1 MKSLQKFLAL
11 FFLLFVFSCN
21 KSDDIKEFI
30 SPLHLFEDY
39 IASYTSGII
48 SSSSEIKMR
57 LTRKVADAK
66 PGEIIEKEVLNFEPS
81 LDGYAYWEDNYT
93 VSFVPEEKLKGG
105 EIYKAKFYLKNLVE
119 TSKDKEEFKF
129 AFHVMPQNFEV
140 KMGDIGFYDA
150 QTLNKVKLN
159 GIIQTADKAEDAA
172 IEKLLKASQNSND
185 LKITWDHSL
194 GMNTHRFIIEN
205 IERDDNVGKVE
216 VSWNGAPLEVE
227 KKKNITFEIPS
238 LSDYR
243 VLSANLVRG
252 EESYLSVHFSDP
264 LMADQNLMGLVQIHQ
279 GGSAPRTVINLNE
292 LKIYPGSISGDE
304 LKLTVYQELKNFEG
318 KKLSGDFSKTIPFSQ
333 QNPEL
338 KLTLKQNAVI
348 LPGSEGLI
356 LPFEAVGL
364 KAVDVTVVKI
374 FEENVLQY
382 LQVNNMGGSSEIK
395 RVGRPVVQKVVPLNG
410 SGVVDLQDWNRFT
423 LDLSEIME
431 TEPGAVYQI
440 SINFRK
446 SQALNFCAEEGQAAS
461 DEPVGLGNWD
471 DPDSPSYWDYYEN
484 NYDSYNWQQRNNP
497 CSSSY
502 YRNRSISKIL
512 FASDLGIIAKK
523 SEVGILKVI
532 VSNLLTTEPEVADI
546 EVYNF
551 QQQIIGQGKTSSQGI
566 ADIDVSSKPFA
577 IVVKNGDKRG
587 YLKVTDGTSLS
598 LSNFDVSGQTIQ
610 KGIKGFIYG
619 ERGVWRPGDTLHL
632 SFILEDKQQTLP
644 ETHPVIMELYNPKGQ
659 LTARKVNTQ
668 GKAGMYSFNLS
679 TDEDAPTGN
688 WQAIVKVGGTEFSER
703 LKIETVK
710 PNRLKTDLKFAK
722 EKITALDEQIK
733 ADLNVRWLHGAKGK
747 NLRTQIEVLLIPTP
761 TTFKGYPGFN
771 FDDAS
776 KEFYTESMVVFDGR
790 VDGEGHASVNIPL
803 NKTTQAP
810 GALKAI
816 FKTKAFEE
824 GGDFSIGQFNMPYYP
839 YTSFVGL
846 KAPEGDKRGLL
857 LTDENHTIKI
867 ATVDA
872 QGNPVS
878 RNNLKVELYKLEWRW
893 WWDNG
898 YESISNYVGRSYA
911 TPVQE
916 AFVNS
921 RNGSAD
927 WKLRINHPE
936 WGRYFIKVTDPES
949 GHSAGKIVAVDWPG
963 WASGSKDGLDG
974 VTMLTFDTDKEA
986 YKVGETVKLN
996 IPSGEGGRALI
1007 SLETG
1012 SKIVETFWA
1021 ETQAGATTV
1030 EFKASEQMAP
1040 NIYAHI
1046 TVIQPHAQTANDLPI
1061 RLYGV
1066 QSISVVDPNTQL
1078 QPVITM
1084 DEELRPEAPFKVS
1097 IKEKTG
1103 KAMAYTL
1110 AVVEDGLLDL
1120 TQFKTPAPW
1129 NHFYAREA
1137 LGIKTWD
1144 MYNDVIG
1151 AFGGNIEKLLAVGGD
1166 GEIKIQEDKE
1176 TNRFKPVVKYLGP
1189 FYLEAGK
1196 TANHTLEMPQYIGS
1210 VRTMVIAANNGAYGA
1225 ADVTTPVKQPL
1236 MVLATLPRVAGPGE
1250 DIVLPVNVFTTSNS
1264 LKQVKLDIKTSGL
1277 LKMQGSSQKTISF
1290 KQPGDQVTYF
1300 SLKSA
1305 EGLGAGKVVVTATS
1319 GNLKATYDVDLTI
1332 RASNPQLMAVEDKL
1346 IGAKGKWQAAYE
1358 PLGITGTNE
1367 GVIEI
1372 STLPPL
1378 NLEQRLQFLIQYPHG
1393 CIEQTTSAVFAQ
1405 LYLEKL
1411 TTVSN
1416 ERKQQIEQNIKQA
1429 IAALKSFQ
1437 LSSGGLSYW
1446 PGNTSPDAWGT
1457 NYAGHFLLEA
1467 KNKGYNIPE
1476 ALLSGWIKFQE
1487 LQATQWTPGYTTG
1500 QDDLIQAYRLYT
1512 LALAGKPALG
1522 AMNRMKER
1530 EYSTSTQWRLALAYA
1545 VAGYADEA
1553 KKLVEAI
1560 TTEVVEYKELSGTY
1574 GSRER
1579 DQAMIL
1585 ETLVK
1590 LGNDEKAFEM
1600 LKLIAEKMGSADRWM
1615 STQTTAYCLIAIS
1628 QYAEKHAI
1636 DKNMNVKVV
1645 VNNRT
1650 ETLNQKQFVSQVFL
1664 MEPHQ
1669 NQNIVI
1675 ENAGESPVYARL
1687 IKRGVPV
1694 TGNEEEKASNI
1705 NLMVRYTTMEG
1716 ADLSVSDIKQGTD
1729 FKALVTVHNTGTGR
1743 NYEELALSQIFP
1755 SGWEI
1760 INTRLDDTQQYYNQG
1775 KADYQDIRDD
1785 RVYTYFDL
1793 KANER
1798 KAFTIL
1804 LNASYQGKY
1813 YLPAVAVEAM
1823 YDNSIYANKKGQ
1835 WIEVV
1840 KP

>member
-1 MKSLQKFLAL
+1 MKLLRIFLPAL
-11 FFLLFVFSCN
+11 LLIAFSCN
-21 KSDDIKEFI
+21 KTADIKEFS
-30 SPLHLFEDY
+30 SPHHLFADY

-48 SSSSEIKMR
+48 SSSSEIKIR
-57 LTRKVADAK
+57 LTNKIAEAK
-66 PGEIIEKEVLNFEPS
+66 PGEVVEKEILEFEPS
-81 LDGYAYWEDNYT
+81 LKGYAYWEDAYT

-105 EIYKAKFYLKNLVE
+105 EIYKARFYLKNLVE

-140 KMGDIGFYDA
+140 TVGDIAFYDMH
-150 QTLNKVKLN
+150 TLNKVKLN
-159 GIIQTADKAEDAA
+159 GRVQTADKAEDAA
-172 IEKLLKASQNSND
+172 IEKLLKASQNNQD
-185 LKITWDHSL
+185 LKITWDHSQ
-194 GMNTHRFIIEN
+194 GMNTHRFTIEN
-205 IERDDNVGKVE
+205 IDRKGKADKVE
-216 VSWNGAPLEVE
+216 ISWNGSPLEVE
-227 KKKNITFEIPS
+227 KNETVSYEVPA

-243 VLSANLVRG
+243 VLSAKLVGG

-264 LMADQNLMGLVQIHQ
+264 LAADQNHYGLVQIHQ
-279 GGSAPRTVINLNE
+279 QGDAPRTVVNLNE
-292 LKIYPGSISGDE
+292 LKIYPGRISGDN
-304 LKLTVYQELKNFEG
+304 LKLTIYQEVESIEG
-318 KKLSGDFSKTIPFSQ
+318 KKLASDYTETLAFIQ

-356 LPFEAVGL
+356 LPFEAAGL
-364 KAVDVTVVKI
+364 KAVDVSVIKI
-374 FEENVLQY
+374 YEENVLQY

-395 RVGRPVVQKVVPLNG
+395 RVGRPVVQKVIPLNG
-410 SGVVDLQDWNRFT
+410 SGIVDLQDWNRFT

-431 TEPGAVYQI
+431 TEPGAVYQV

-446 SQALNFCAEEGQAAS
+446 SQALNFCADEGQQS
-461 DEPVGLGNWD
+461 SEEPLGLGNWD
-471 DPDSPSYWDYYEN
+471 DPDSPSYWDYYEY
-484 NYDSYNWQQRNNP
+484 NYDDYDWQQRDNP

-502 YRNRSISKIL
+502 YTNRSISKIL

-523 SEVGILKVI
+523 SDVGNLKVI
-532 VSNLLTTEPEVADI
+532 VSNLLSTEPEVADV

-551 QQQIIGQGKTSSQGI
+551 QQQLIGQGKASPEGI
-566 ADIDVSSKPFA
+566 ADIELSSKPFA

-598 LSNFDVSGQTIQ
+598 LSNFDVSGQAIE

-659 LTARKVNTQ
+659 LSTRKVNTQ
-668 GKAGMYSFNLS
+668 GKAGMYAFSLG
-679 TDEDAPTGN
+679 TTEDAPTGN
-688 WQAIVKVGGTEFSER
+688 WQAKVKVGGTEFSKR

-710 PNRLKTDLKFAK
+710 PNRLKTDLKFSK
-722 EKITALDEQIK
+722 ETITALDEQIK
-733 ADLNVRWLHGAKGK
+733 AALNVRWLHGAKGK
-747 NLRTQIEVLLIPTP
+747 NLRSQIEVLLVPTE
-761 TTFKGYPGFN
+761 TSFKGYPGYN

-776 KEFYTESMVVFDGR
+776 KEFYTESEIVFDGR
-790 VDGEGHASVNIPL
+790 VDSEGNATVNIPL
-803 NKTTQAP
+803 SKNSQAP

-824 GGDFSIGQFNMPYYP
+824 GGDFSIGQFTIPYYP
-839 YTSFVGL
+839 YTSFVGI

-857 LTDENHTIKI
+857 LTDEDHTINI

-872 QGNPVS
+872 NGKPVN
-878 RNNLKVELYKLEWRW
+878 RDDLKVELYKLQWRW

-911 TPVQE
+911 SPIQE
-916 AFVNS
+916 AYVDS
-921 RNGSAD
+921 RNGLAT

-936 WGRYFIKVTDPES
+936 WGRYYIKVTDTQS

-974 VTMLTFDTDKEA
+974 VTMLNFDTDKEE

-996 IPSGEGGRALI
+996 IPGGEGGRALI

-1012 SKIVETFWA
+1012 SKIIRTFWA
-1021 ETQAGATTV
+1021 ETKAGSTTV
-1030 EFKASEQMAP
+1030 AFETDAQMAP

-1046 TVIQPHAQTANDLPI
+1046 TLIQPHAQTSNDLPI

-1078 QPVITM
+1078 QPVIKM
-1084 DEELRPEAPFKVS
+1084 EEELRPESPFKITVN
-1097 IKEKTG
+1097 EKTG

-1110 AVVEDGLLDL
+1110 AVVEEGLLDL
-1120 TQFKTPAPW
+1120 TQYKTPAPW
-1129 NHFYAREA
+1129 SHFYAREA

-1166 GEIKIQEDKE
+1166 GDIKLQEDKE

-1196 TANHTLEMPQYIGS
+1196 TASHTLEMPQYIGS
-1210 VRTMVIAANNGAYGA
+1210 VRTMVVAANEGAYGA
-1225 ADVTTPVKQPL
+1225 AEVTTPVKQPL

-1250 DIVLPVNVFTTSNS
+1250 KIVLPVNIFTTSPTM
-1264 LKQVKLDIKTSGL
+1264 KQVKLEVKATGL
-1277 LKMQGSSQKTISF
+1277 LNVDGASQKTINF
-1290 KQPGDQVTYF
+1290 KQPGDQVAYF

-1305 EGLGAGKVVVTATS
+1305 EALGDGKVVVTATS
-1319 GNLKATYDVDLTI
+1319 GSFKATYDVNLNI
-1332 RASNPQLMAVEDKL
+1332 RASNPQMIAVDDNL
-1346 IGAKGKWQAAYE
+1346 VSSKGKWQVAYE

-1378 NLEQRLQFLIQYPHG
+1378 NLEQRMQFLVQYPHG
-1393 CIEQTTSAVFAQ
+1393 CVEQVTSAVFAQ
-1405 LYLEKL
+1405 LYLDKL
-1411 TTVSN
+1411 TTVSA
-1416 ERKQQIEQNIKQA
+1416 ERKQQIEQNVKQA
-1429 IAALKSFQ
+1429 IAAMNTYQ
-1437 LSSGGLSYW
+1437 LPSGGLAYW
-1446 PGNTSPDAWGT
+1446 PGNSTPNAWGT

-1467 KNKGYNIPE
+1467 RKKGYSVPE
-1476 ALLSGWIKFQE
+1476 NLLTKWLSFQE
-1487 LQATQWTPGYTTG
+1487 SQANQWTPGYTAD
-1500 QDDLIQAYRLYT
+1500 QSDLVQAYRLYT

-1530 EYSTSTQWRLALAYA
+1530 EYSLTTRWRLASAYA

-1553 KKLVEAI
+1553 RKMVDAI
-1560 TTEVVEYKELSGTY
+1560 STEVVDYKELSGTY
-1574 GSRER
+1574 GSQER

-1585 ETLVK
+1585 ETLVQ
-1590 LGNDEKAFEM
+1590 LGDDEKAFEM
-1600 LKLIAEKMGSADRWM
+1600 VRVIAEKMGNPNSWM

-1636 DKNMNVKVV
+1636 DKEMNVRVV

-1650 ETLNQKQFVSQVFL
+1650 ETLNQKQFISQVFL
-1664 MEPHQ
+1664 MDPQ
-1669 NQNIVI
+1669 SAQQISV
-1675 ENAGESPVYARL
+1675 ENAGEAPIYASL
-1687 IKRGVPV
+1687 INRGTPV
-1694 TGNEEEKASNI
+1694 TGDEVENASNI
-1705 NLMVRYTTMEG
+1705 GLSVRYTTIEG
-1716 ADLSVSDIKQGTD
+1716 DELNINDIPQGTD
-1729 FKALVTVHNTGTGR
+1729 FKAVVTVHNTSAGR

-1775 KADYQDIRDD
+1775 EAEYQDIRDD

-1793 KANER
+1793 KSNER
-1798 KAFTIL
+1798 KAFTVL
-1804 LNASYQGKY
+1804 LNASYQGRY

-1823 YDNSIYANKKGQ
+1823 YDNSIHANKKGQ
-1835 WIEVV
+1835 WVEVV